1 MKNGLIAIILV
12 NYNGFNDTVSC
23 VESILKSEYQE
34 YRIVIVDNGSKDKE
48 KILQNE
54 FLNTHTDVVVSE
66 KNLGF
71 SGGNN
76 LGIQYAKKKYD
87 PDYYLLLNNDTVILK
102 DTLSELVNHCNII
115 ENTGLVTGKI
125 FYYSQPEVIWYAGG
139 VFNYKTGIADQP
151 VLGVDESSANNGCID
166 VTFATGCV
174 MLLPRNVIEKI
185 GLLDE
190 EYFLYAED
198 TDYCCRIMQAG
209 YKLVYVPSAI
219 IYHKV
224 SASTGSQSAM
234 QQYYMMRNNCYII
247 KKYCRFPVYGYA
259 RKWYRVL
266 RDIVRGKIDF
276 KIQIRAWRD
285 FTKGITGKVEI
296 I

>member
-1 MKNGLIAIILV
+1 MRNGLVAIILV
-12 NYNGFNDTVSC
+12 NYNGFNDTVAC
-23 VESILKSEYQE
+23 VESILKSAYQE
-34 YRIVIVDNGSKDKE
+34 YRIVIVDNGAKDKE
-48 KILQNE
+48 KIIQND
-54 FLNTHTDVVVSE
+54 FLNKHTDIVASE

-87 PDYYLLLNNDTVILK
+87 PDYYLLLNNDTVILN
-102 DTLSELVNHCNII
+102 DTLSELVEHCNII

-151 VLGVDESSANNGCID
+151 VLGVDESSENNGCID

-224 SASTGSQSAM
+224 SASTGNQSAM

-247 KKYCRFPVYGYA
+247 KKYCRFPAYGYA

-285 FTKGITGKVEI
+285 FTKGITGKVETI
-296 I
+296 

>member
-1 MKNGLIAIILV
+1 MRNGLVAIILV
-12 NYNGFNDTVSC
+12 NYNGFNDTVAC

-34 YRIVIVDNGSKDKE
+34 YRIVIVDNGAKDKE
-48 KILQNE
+48 KIIQND
-54 FLNTHTDVVVSE
+54 FLNKHTDIVASE

-87 PDYYLLLNNDTVILK
+87 PDYYLLLNNDTVILN
-102 DTLSELVNHCNII
+102 DTLSELVEHCNII

-151 VLGVDESSANNGCID
+151 VLGVDESSENNGCID

-224 SASTGSQSAM
+224 SASTGNQSAM

-247 KKYCRFPVYGYA
+247 KKYCRFPAYGYA

-266 RDIVRGKIDF
+266 RDIVRI
-276 KIQIRAWRD
+276 
-285 FTKGITGKVEI
+285 
-296 I
+296 